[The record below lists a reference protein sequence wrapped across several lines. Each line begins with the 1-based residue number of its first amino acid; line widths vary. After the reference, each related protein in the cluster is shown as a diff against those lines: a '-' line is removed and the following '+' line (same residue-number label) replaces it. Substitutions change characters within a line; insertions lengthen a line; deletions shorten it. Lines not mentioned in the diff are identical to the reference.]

1 MRLFRLEHLE
11 NRFARLLLL
20 LSVDGLT
27 DEQELHGCSMAITV
41 LSAVESG
48 SEQTREV
55 DSIRVTELPAKPDRE
70 RVYRLYC

>member
-11 NRFARLLLL
+11 NRFARLL